1 MKLAHMHETSARRRI
16 YVYIGESS
24 ALKER
29 KEASIAKTRISTR
42 LILFVRVC
50 TRQSPG

>member
-1 MKLAHMHETSARRRI
+1 MHRTSARRHI
-16 YVYIGESS
+16 HVYIGESS

-50 TRQSPG
+50 TGQSPR